1 MPRRFVVSACLSLA
15 RVTVVRKDRS
25 LTEETEYLSETE
37 NAKKKK
43 RKKEIKKKS
52 LVGKINIKRMRCRKK
67 TKKVHKKIKALLGIL
82 GRREGGAETLFL
94 YLDVSVVIY

>member
-1 MPRRFVVSACLSLA
+1 MQKG
-15 RVTVVRKDRS
+15 RK
-25 LTEETEYLSETE
+25 E
-37 NAKKKK
+37 K
-43 RKKEIKKKS
+43 RGIKKS